1 VKGGITGAFG
11 RSRDRIRALGDREGS
26 DNSGP
31 APEAKPTDSG
41 SPAARADGGGE
52 PSLGGLRKRASG
64 SFERLRSDH
73 RLAIVWVAAGLLV
86 VAWIGWTAY
95 VWSEN
100 GAAAGLGVLIS
111 WPAVFAALALI
122 ATPLVGAGV
131 LVHRH
136 RPAGP
141 GPQAADAADGGGET
155 AGAGATDAAS
165 SDADA
170 EPKAEE
176 AEEAEEPAEDD
187 GQEEAASEPDDDEA
201 KASD

>member
-1 VKGGITGAFG
+1 VKGGVTGAFG
-11 RSRDRIRALGDREGS
+11 RSRDRIRALGNREGS
-26 DNSGP
+26 DSSGS
-31 APEAKPTDSG
+31 APEAKPADSG
-41 SPAARADGGGE
+41 SPAAKADGGGE
-52 PSLGGLRKRASG
+52 SPLGGLRKRASG

-73 RLAIVWVAAGLLV
+73 RLAVVWVAAGLLL
-86 VAWIGWTAY
+86 VAWIGFTAY

-100 GAAAGLGVLIS
+100 GVAAGLGVLIS

-131 LVHRH
+131 LVHRN

-141 GPQAADAADGGGET
+141 GPQAADAANGGGET
-155 AGAGATDAAS
+155 AGASAKGAAS

-176 AEEAEEPAEDD
+176 AEKPAEDD
-187 GQEEAASEPDDDEA
+187 GEEETASEPDDDEA
-201 KASD
+201 KASA